1 MMRGNSVTQQRN
13 VASGSLRTAVLAT
26 GLTILFYA
34 VGPNVPGISEFV
46 TRYFCTHP
54 LEYISTA
61 MFFTGLTILLQKQI
75 GLRHERRILKGVP
88 TLPLPSSVAADSQSG
103 GHAVLTQWYNEQ
115 TTTLHSTHLFSR
127 VQDVMSYLRSSHADG
142 LEEHLR
148 YLAELASER
157 LHQSYATIRTIT
169 WAIPILGFLGT
180 VIGITMA
187 IANVTP
193 EQLDSSLGEV
203 TGGLAVAFDTTALAL
218 GMSIVLVFASF
229 AVEQCEQSV
238 LNDVERFGIEALLPR
253 FSSGKPRTED
263 ARDSSA
269 ELLKT
274 LVRQQSEVWAEQL
287 AGVRNTWTGLL
298 EHHADG
304 LRHALEADL
313 EQTLKSHRD
322 DATDTRDAY
331 AQALQD
337 SSQSLVDR
345 TEELL
350 DSFEDRMSSWQD
362 AIRTSSQ
369 SAVGQTEAI
378 HELGA
383 TMLRMG
389 ESEERLVRLQQQL
402 HDNLQAIQLAET
414 LEQTAN
420 SLTAAVHVLTAKTS
434 QRSAA

>member
-1 MMRGNSVTQQRN
+1 
-13 VASGSLRTAVLAT
+13 RTAVLAT
-26 GLTILFYA
+26 GFTILFYT
-34 VGPNVPGISEFV
+34 VGPNLPGISEFV

-61 MFFTGLTILLQKQI
+61 MFFTGLTILLQKQTA
-75 GLRHERRILKGVP
+75 LRRERRILKSVQS
-88 TLPLPSSVAADSQSG
+88 LPQPSVSG
-103 GHAVLTQWYNEQ
+103 GDEQSDDHAVLNDWCKEQ
-115 TTTLHSTHLFSR
+115 TTKFHSTHLFSR
-127 VQDVMSYLRSSHADG
+127 IQDVTGYLRSSHADG

-193 EQLDSSLGEV
+193 EQLDSSLGGV

-229 AVEQCEQSV
+229 AVEQCEQTV

-253 FSSGKPRTED
+253 FSSGKSE
-263 ARDSSA
+263 AEHSRDSSDD
-269 ELLKT
+269 LLKT
-274 LVRQQSEVWAEQL
+274 LVKQQSEVWAEQL

-313 EQTLKSHRD
+313 EQTLKSHRN

-331 AQALQD
+331 AQALQN

-345 TEELL
+345 TEQLL
-350 DSFEDRMSSWQD
+350 GSFEQRMSSWQN
-362 AIRTSSQ
+362 AIRVSSQ

-383 TMLRMG
+383 TMLR
-389 ESEERLVRLQQQL
+389 
-402 HDNLQAIQLAET
+402 
-414 LEQTAN
+414 
-420 SLTAAVHVLTAKTS
+420 
-434 QRSAA
+434 

>member
-1 MMRGNSVTQQRN
+1 MRGNSVTEQRN
-13 VASGSLRTAVLAT
+13 VASGNIRTAVLAT
-26 GLTILFYA
+26 GFTILFYT
-34 VGPNVPGISEFV
+34 VGPNLPGISEFV

-61 MFFTGLTILLQKQI
+61 MFFTGLTILLQKQTA
-75 GLRHERRILKGVP
+75 LRRERRILKSVQS
-88 TLPLPSSVAADSQSG
+88 LPQPSVSG
-103 GHAVLTQWYNEQ
+103 GDEQSDDHAVLNDWCKEQ
-115 TTTLHSTHLFSR
+115 TTKFHSTHLFSR
-127 VQDVMSYLRSSHADG
+127 IQDVTGYLSSSHADG

-229 AVEQCEQSV
+229 AVEQCEQTV

-253 FSSGKPRTED
+253 FSSGKSE
-263 ARDSSA
+263 AEHSRDSSDD
-269 ELLKT
+269 LLKT
-274 LVRQQSEVWAEQL
+274 LVKQQSEVWAEQL

-313 EQTLKSHRD
+313 EQTLKSHRN

-331 AQALQD
+331 AQALQN

-345 TEELL
+345 TEQLL
-350 DSFEDRMSSWQD
+350 GSFEQRMSSWQN
-362 AIRTSSQ
+362 AIRVSSQ

-389 ESEERLVRLQQQL
+389 ETEERLVRLQQQL
-402 HDNLQAIQLAET
+402 NENLQAVQLAET
-414 LEQTAN
+414 LEQTAS
-420 SLTAAVHVLTAKTS
+420 SLAAAVHVLTAKTS

>member
-1 MMRGNSVTQQRN
+1 MRGKSVTEKRN
-13 VASGSLRTAVLAT
+13 TASGSLRTACLAT
-26 GLTILFYA
+26 IATVLFYA
-34 VGPNVPGISEFV
+34 VAPHVPGISEFV
-46 TRYFCTHP
+46 TRYFCSHP

-61 MFFTGLTILLQKQI
+61 MFFTGLTVLAQKQAR
-75 GLRHERRILKGVP
+75 LRRERRIL
-88 TLPLPSSVAADSQSG
+88 TAAQSLPRPSQAGIDAPST
-103 GHAVLTQWYNEQ
+103 GHAVLTEWCSQQ
-115 TTTLHSTHLFSR
+115 ATTLHATHLFSR
-127 VQDVMSYLRSSHADG
+127 IRETLNYLKSSHSDG

-157 LHQSYATIRTIT
+157 LHQSFATIRTIT

-180 VIGITMA
+180 VIGITLA

-193 EQLDSSLGEV
+193 DQLDSSLSEV

-218 GMSIVLVFASF
+218 GMSIVLVFSSF
-229 AVEQCEQSV
+229 AVEQCEQTV
-238 LNDVERFGIEALLPR
+238 LNDVERFGIEAMLPH
-253 FSSGKPRTED
+253 FSNGESGVEN
-263 ARDSSA
+263 AENSNE

-274 LVRQQSEVWAEQL
+274 LVRQQSEVWDEQL
-287 AGVRNTWTGLL
+287 AAFRNTWAGLL
-298 EHHADG
+298 DHHADG
-304 LRHALEADL
+304 LRHALDADL
-313 EQTLKSHRD
+313 DETLTLHRN
-322 DATDTRDAY
+322 DAADTRDAY
-331 AQALQD
+331 AAALQD

-345 TEELL
+345 TEQLL

-362 AIRTSSQ
+362 AICVSSQ

-402 HDNLQAIQLAET
+402 NENLQSINLVDT
-414 LEQTAN
+414 MEQTAS

-434 QRSAA
+434 QRKAA

>member
-1 MMRGNSVTQQRN
+1 MTKQRN

-26 GLTILFYA
+26 GSTILFYA
-34 VGPNVPGISEFV
+34 VGPNVPGIAEFV

-61 MFFTGLTILLQKQI
+61 MFITGLTILMQKQI
-75 GLRHERRILKGVP
+75 GLRRERRVLTGVQS
-88 TLPLPSSVAADSQSG
+88 LPQPSGAATDLQSSS
-103 GHAVLTQWYNEQ
+103 HAVLTEWYKEQ
-115 TTTLHSTHLFSR
+115 TTTFHSTHLFSR
-127 VQDVMSYLRSSHADG
+127 IQDVVSYLRSSHADG

-229 AVEQCEQSV
+229 AVERCEQTV

-253 FSSGKPRTED
+253 FSNGKSGAD
-263 ARDSSA
+263 NARDSS
-269 ELLKT
+269 EKLLKT
-274 LVRQQSEVWAEQL
+274 LVEQQSEAWAEQM
-287 AGVRNTWTGLL
+287 AGFRTTWAGLL

-304 LRHALEADL
+304 LRHALDADL
-313 EQTLKSHRD
+313 EQTMKSHRD

-331 AQALQD
+331 AEALQE
-337 SSQSLVDR
+337 SSQTLVDR
-345 TEELL
+345 TEHLL
-350 DSFEDRMSSWQD
+350 DSFEQRMSSWQD
-362 AIRTSSQ
+362 AILVSSQ

-389 ESEERLVRLQQQL
+389 EAEERLVRLQQQL
-402 HDNLQAIQLAET
+402 NDNLQAIQLAET
-414 LEQTAN
+414 LEQTAS
-420 SLTAAVHVLTAKTS
+420 SLAAAVHVLTAKTS
-434 QRSAA
+434 QRTAA